1 MDIQQLR
8 NFLVL
13 CDTLNFRK
21 AAEQINIVQPALSR
35 QIQLLE
41 QELAALLFNRTK
53 RTVTITPAGV
63 YFKQEADRILHALHK
78 ASTKAAQLH
87 RGEVGEIIIG
97 HASSAMQ
104 SVLPAFV
111 LKIRDRFLGMRTILQ
126 ETANAPLIENILN
139 RETDIGIAPNIIVPA
154 TINYKVLYRENFA
167 VLLPKKHKVSARNFT
182 NLSVFAKEDFIL
194 PSASVSSGYVE
205 TIFQICQRHGFK
217 PNVAYESAHSGG
229 VQRLVEAGLGI
240 SIEPI
245 SSVRDLHI
253 DIKVIELTAVKQKA
267 EMLMLWLGERE
278 AELKTFL
285 DLMGKK

>member
-1 MDIQQLR
+1 MDMQQLR

-13 CDTLNFRK
+13 CETLNFRK
-21 AAEQINIVQPALSR
+21 AAEYINIVQPALSR

-41 QELAALLFNRTK
+41 QELGAQLFNRTK
-53 RTVTITPAGV
+53 RTVTITPAGT
-63 YFKQEADRILHALHK
+63 YFKQEVDRILHALHK
-78 ASTKAAQLH
+78 AIDKTAQLH
-87 RGEVGEIIIG
+87 RGEAGEIIIG

-111 LKIRDRFLGMRTILQ
+111 LKIRDTFPGMRTILQ

-139 RETDIGIAPNIIVPA
+139 RETDIGIAPNIMVPA
-154 TINYKVLYRENFA
+154 AINSKVLYRENFA

-194 PSASVSSGYVE
+194 PSTSVSSGYVE
-205 TIFQICQRHGFK
+205 TIFQICQRYGFK
-217 PNVAYESAHSGG
+217 PNVVYESAHSGG

-278 AELKTFL
+278 KELKTFL
-285 DLMGKK
+285 NLMGNK